1 MFAITSQ
8 STLVMSEMR
17 KSLYFHLIG
26 TNVLHVIADRGNR
39 FTACAVVRIFSAEI
53 LHSCLLGL
61 VKEMCLY
68 IMLDLKLDYCISLN

>member
-8 STLVMSEMR
+8 STLVMSEMH

-39 FTACAVVRIFSAEI
+39 FTACAVVRTFSAEI

-68 IMLDLKLDYCISLN
+68 IYAGLEA